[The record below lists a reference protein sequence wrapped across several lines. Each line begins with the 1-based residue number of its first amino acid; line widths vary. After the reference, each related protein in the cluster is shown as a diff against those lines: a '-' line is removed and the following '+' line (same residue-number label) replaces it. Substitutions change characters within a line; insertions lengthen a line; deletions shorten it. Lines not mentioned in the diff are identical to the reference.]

1 MIPGMAVTAAG
12 YHMIW
17 STVCLS
23 NDALNI
29 EITLTHISVWPN
41 KEILLQTPTE
51 HKQGI
56 ETYAM
61 QKYPRKKKYSILISP
76 PPQLLFGSSPKTRFW
91 LPCIKNEQMLVEQI
105 ITWSWFW
112 NKGSTRTSF
121 LRHQPRSHLQGK
133 SPGNEVVPTLQ
144 TAPLPPTHPRARVI
158 L

>member
-105 ITWSWFW
+105 ITWSWLVQFGIKEAHARRFCDT
-112 NKGSTRTSF
+112 N
-121 LRHQPRSHLQGK
+121 L
-133 SPGNEVVPTLQ
+133 VPTSKGKALGMRLFRHYKLHPS
-144 TAPLPPTHPRARVI
+144 PLPTHGLV
-158 L
+158 